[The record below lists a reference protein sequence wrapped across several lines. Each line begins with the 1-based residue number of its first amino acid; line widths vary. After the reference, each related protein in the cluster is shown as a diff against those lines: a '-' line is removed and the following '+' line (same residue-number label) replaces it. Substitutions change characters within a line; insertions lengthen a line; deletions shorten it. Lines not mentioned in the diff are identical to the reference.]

1 MEVAV
6 TNEAGHVRKTSNR
19 IGRAF
24 YRASGCRLVFH
35 GPAGVDHLSVAPV
48 CPKTAQEGTM
58 AVTSSRR
65 DMLHFGGG
73 AAAAIGVSAVAGALD
88 PVRAVAQG
96 ASANNASA
104 EDFYYRDDWFG
115 EPWRKPETAVLIH
128 GNAESSIVWYA
139 WMPRV
144 AQEFRVLRPDLPGLG
159 RSRIP
164 AGFEWSLPSLA
175 AFVAHVL
182 DKAGADSA
190 HIIGAKAG
198 GAIAMQFAAD
208 YPARTRTLSVVHV
221 PSAATSAS
229 GPASATSFAPQRA
242 RLGSAASK
250 EMVDYWENMFATAP
264 AIPTKGLL
272 TAVSK
277 TDPERDGVLQ
287 RIKAPTLLMTADR
300 GQLQSVEKAWQ
311 YQTLIPNSRLVV
323 LRSDG
328 YHIAASNADECVTN
342 VLAFIKEARKRA

>member
-1 MEVAV
+1 
-6 TNEAGHVRKTSNR
+6 
-19 IGRAF
+19 
-24 YRASGCRLVFH
+24 
-35 GPAGVDHLSVAPV
+35 
-48 CPKTAQEGTM
+48 M

-65 DMLHFGGG
+65 DVLHFGCGT
-73 AAAAIGVSAVAGALD
+73 AAAIGVSAVADALG
-88 PVRAVAQG
+88 PVPAAAQG
-96 ASANNASA
+96 ASASNPSA
-104 EDFYYRDDWFG
+104 EDFFYREDWFG

-139 WMPRV
+139 WLPRM

-175 AFVAHVL
+175 GFVARVL
-182 DKAGADSA
+182 DKTGSDSA

-221 PSAATSAS
+221 PSGAPNTSVPAS
-229 GPASATSFAPQRA
+229 GTSFAPQLA

-264 AIPTKGLL
+264 EIPSKGLVTAVYRSDPTKDGLL
-272 TAVSK
+272 
-277 TDPERDGVLQ
+277 Q
-287 RIKAPTLLMTADR
+287 RVKAPTLLMTADR
-300 GQLQSVEKAWQ
+300 GQSQSVEKARQ
-311 YQTLIPNSRLVV
+311 YQTFIPNSRLVV

-342 VLAFIKEARKRA
+342 VLAFIKDAKLRP

>member
-1 MEVAV
+1 M
-6 TNEAGHVRKTSNR
+6 
-19 IGRAF
+19 
-24 YRASGCRLVFH
+24 
-35 GPAGVDHLSVAPV
+35 P
-48 CPKTAQEGTM
+48 
-58 AVTSSRR
+58 VTSSRR
-65 DMLHFGGG
+65 DVLNFGCGT
-73 AAAAIGVSAVAGALD
+73 AAAIGVSAVATALG
-88 PVRAVAQG
+88 PVPAAAQG
-96 ASANNASA
+96 ASANNPSA
-104 EDFYYRDDWFG
+104 EDFFYREDWFG

-139 WMPRV
+139 WLPRM

-164 AGFEWSLPSLA
+164 AGFEWTLPSLA
-175 AFVAHVL
+175 AFVARVL
-182 DKAGADSA
+182 DKAGVDTA

-198 GAIAMQFAAD
+198 GAIATQFAAD

-221 PSAATSAS
+221 ATADPNRSI
-229 GPASATSFAPQRA
+229 PATGTAFAPQLA

-264 AIPTKGLL
+264 EIPTKGLL
-272 TAVSK
+272 AAVAKS
-277 TDPERDGVLQ
+277 DPARDGVLQ

-300 GQLQSVEKAWQ
+300 GQLQSVEKARQ

-342 VLAFIKEARKRA
+342 VLAFIKEVKHRP

>member
-1 MEVAV
+1 
-6 TNEAGHVRKTSNR
+6 
-19 IGRAF
+19 
-24 YRASGCRLVFH
+24 
-35 GPAGVDHLSVAPV
+35 
-48 CPKTAQEGTM
+48 M

-65 DMLHFGGG
+65 DVLQFGT
-73 AAAAIGVSAVAGALD
+73 AAAIGVSAVAGALG
-88 PVRAVAQG
+88 PVGAVAQG
-96 ASANNASA
+96 ASSINTSTD
-104 EDFYYRDDWFG
+104 DFFYRDDWFG

-139 WMPRV
+139 WLPRM

-182 DKAGADSA
+182 EKAGTDSA

-221 PSAATSAS
+221 PSPVTNARASTS
-229 GPASATSFAPQRA
+229 GTSFAPQRQ

-250 EMVDYWENMFATAP
+250 EMVDYWENMFKTAP
-264 AIPTKGLL
+264 EIPTKGLL
-272 TAVSK
+272 AAVVKS
-277 TDPERDGVLQ
+277 DPAKDGILQ

-300 GQLQSVEKAWQ
+300 GQLQSVEKARE

-328 YHIAASNADECVTN
+328 YHIAASNADECVAN
-342 VLAFIKEARKRA
+342 VLAFIKEARDRA